1 MKWAG
6 LQGTKVTCR
15 DLGPFGPVVTWRRSC
30 SDTVRDVTATPD
42 PALLTHA
49 VELAPDGV
57 LIVDHAGVIVYANR
71 SMLQLAGADE
81 LVGTNVDQLVPD
93 GVRSRHGELR
103 HGYTDAPAQ
112 RPMGAGLELAL
123 KRLDGATVPVE
134 ISLSPFRHGDDYV
147 ITAVRNISDRQE
159 SNRRL
164 IAANEQLAL
173 VAERE
178 RIGRDLHDVVLQH
191 LYGMGLS
198 VQATVAGA
206 SATTA
211 SKLEIVI
218 DDIDRIISEVRTIVF
233 TLGTAGHRGALGQ
246 ELADVVAQASRVLG
260 FTPSLRL
267 EGPVDSVMS
276 DEVRTEMVA
285 SMREALGN
293 VARHAK
299 ASLAHVVVAVV
310 DKSVVMT
317 VTDNG
322 VGPPN
327 DVAALKGGH
336 GLSNLQ
342 SRAAGFGGWCTLE
355 QRDPD
360 AGLGAV
366 LRWSVPY

>member
-1 MKWAG
+1 M
-6 LQGTKVTCR
+6 T
-15 DLGPFGPVVTWRRSC
+15 PP
-30 SDTVRDVTATPD
+30 PD

-57 LIVDHAGVIVYANR
+57 LIVDHDGVIVYANR
-71 SMLQLAGADE
+71 SMHQLALSDD
-81 LVGTNVDQLVPD
+81 LVGTNVDDLVPEV
-93 GVRSRHGELR
+93 VRSRHSALR
-103 HGYTDAPAQ
+103 DGYTSAPAQ

-123 KRLDGATVPVE
+123 QRTDGVNVPVE
-134 ISLSPFRHGDDYV
+134 ISLSPFEHGDRYV
-147 ITAVRNISDRQE
+147 ITAVREISDRLE
-159 SNRRL
+159 GNRRL

-191 LYGMGLS
+191 LYGMGLA
-198 VQATVAGA
+198 VQATVGGA
-206 SATTA
+206 SETTA
-211 SKLEIVI
+211 AKLEVVI

-233 TLGTAGHRGALGQ
+233 TLGTSSHRGALGQ

-267 EGPVDSVMS
+267 EGPVESVMS

-293 VARHAK
+293 VARHSHG
-299 ASLAHVVVAVV
+299 SLAHVVVSVV
-310 DKSVVMT
+310 DKSVEMT

-322 VGPPN
+322 TGPPA
-327 DVAALKGGH
+327 DEAALRGGH

-342 SRAAGFGGWCTLE
+342 SRAASFGGTCTLE
-355 QRDPD
+355 KRPE
-360 AGLGAV
+360 GRGAV

>member
-1 MKWAG
+1 MS
-6 LQGTKVTCR
+6 
-15 DLGPFGPVVTWRRSC
+15 VVTNR
-30 SDTVRDVTATPD
+30 PD

-57 LIVDHAGVIVYANR
+57 LIVDHDGVIVYANR
-71 SMLQLAGADE
+71 SMQQLA
-81 LVGTNVDQLVPD
+81 LTDQLVGKNVDSLVP
-93 GVRSRHGELR
+93 GAVRRHHAQLR
-103 HGYTDAPAQ
+103 DGYTSAPTQ

-123 KRLDGATVPVE
+123 LRSDGVNVPVE
-134 ISLSPFRHGDDYV
+134 ISLSPFEHGEPYV
-147 ITAVRNISDRQE
+147 ITAVRDISDRRE

-164 IAANEQLAL
+164 LAANEQLAL
-173 VAERE
+173 LAERE

-206 SATTA
+206 SETTA
-211 SKLEIVI
+211 TKLEIVI

-233 TLGTAGHRGALGQ
+233 TLGTSGHRGALGQ

-267 EGPVDSVMS
+267 EGPVESVLS
-276 DEVRTEMVA
+276 GEVRTEMVA

-293 VARHAK
+293 VARHAR
-299 ASLAHVVVAVV
+299 ASLAHVVVSVV

-322 VGPPN
+322 LGPP
-327 DVAALKGGH
+327 DDEAALRGGH
-336 GLSNLQ
+336 GLANLQ
-342 SRAAGFGGWCTLE
+342 SRAASFGGTCTLE
-355 QRDPD
+355 HRDAA
-360 AGLGAV
+360 AGSGAV
-366 LRWSVPY
+366 LCWSVPY